1 MLRTPHRPNDPSHNF
16 AEAFHTI
23 RSLDPQVLVG
33 QFFLI
38 AARGAAKVA
47 PLGLRAPTYG
57 GGPHSVWEPT
67 IGNGRPHR
75 TIIYLFWAAGGL
87 LSIECLRFPRARGP
101 ARVAE
106 NSPQTHNRGAWV
118 PCLCPWRRLGVAPAA
133 QGRRLNLF
141 IYLINFMSVETT
153 FNGPRTIRFEILIST
168 LPVL

>member
-1 MLRTPHRPNDPSHNF
+1 MPRAQRNNSTYL
-16 AEAFHTI
+16 
-23 RSLDPQVLVG
+23 VLCCR
-33 QFFLI
+33 
-38 AARGAAKVA
+38 AA
-47 PLGLRAPTYG
+47 
-57 GGPHSVWEPT
+57 WEPT

-75 TIIYLFWAAGGL
+75 TIIYFFWAAGGL

-153 FNGPRTIRFEILIST
+153 FNGPRTIRFEILIPTLVSRASSCISPLTPST
-168 LPVL
+168 YILRGAWAIPNKALEASSRNPRD

>member
-1 MLRTPHRPNDPSHNF
+1 MVPHGGR
-16 AEAFHTI
+16 
-23 RSLDPQVLVG
+23 
-33 QFFLI
+33 
-38 AARGAAKVA
+38 AAASRCPCCNAGVED
-47 PLGLRAPTYG
+47 
-57 GGPHSVWEPT
+57 SVWEPT

-118 PCLCPWRRLGVAPAA
+118 PCLCPWRRLGVSAA

-153 FNGPRTIRFEILIST
+153 FNGPRTIRFEILIPT
-168 LPVL
+168 LPNSAHTNRNKIRRPRSTRETTPMSSEAHLP

>member
-1 MLRTPHRPNDPSHNF
+1 M
-16 AEAFHTI
+16 
-23 RSLDPQVLVG
+23 
-33 QFFLI
+33 
-38 AARGAAKVA
+38 
-47 PLGLRAPTYG
+47 
-57 GGPHSVWEPT
+57 WEPT
-67 IGNGRPHR
+67 IGEDAAHR

-118 PCLCPWRRLGVAPAA
+118 PCLCPWRRLGVSAA

-153 FNGPRTIRFEILIST
+153 FNGPRTIRFEILIPT
-168 LPVL
+168 LTKNQIESFAAFAQAPLGANWKYAYLDDSNQFAPFRAL

>member
-1 MLRTPHRPNDPSHNF
+1 MISTVLSP
-16 AEAFHTI
+16 EAG
-23 RSLDPQVLVG
+23 LLYVG
-33 QFFLI
+33 LLQ
-38 AARGAAKVA
+38 
-47 PLGLRAPTYG
+47 
-57 GGPHSVWEPT
+57 GPVCKPT
-67 IGNGRPHR
+67 IGEDPPHR

-153 FNGPRTIRFEILIST
+153 FNGPRTIRFEILIPT
-168 LPVL
+168 LSAPFPAIYIGSDM